1 MFRAGRY
8 RGLTEEEW
16 TQRETQHQRNLDEL
30 MKKQKELEDAHKE
43 VHEALT
49 GLTSEKDNIDKEI
62 KEKVLETEKMRI
74 EFRKKAAERAAA
86 ER

>member
-1 MFRAGRY
+1 
-8 RGLTEEEW
+8 
-16 TQRETQHQRNLDEL
+16 

-62 KEKVLETEKMRI
+62 KEKVLETEKMRV
-74 EFRKKAAERAAA
+74 EFRKKAAERAQA

>member
-1 MFRAGRY
+1 M
-8 RGLTEEEW
+8 
-16 TQRETQHQRNLDEL
+16 
-30 MKKQKELEDAHKE
+30 EDAHKE

-62 KEKVLETEKMRI
+62 KEKVLETEKMRV
-74 EFRKKAAERAAA
+74 EFRKKAAERATA